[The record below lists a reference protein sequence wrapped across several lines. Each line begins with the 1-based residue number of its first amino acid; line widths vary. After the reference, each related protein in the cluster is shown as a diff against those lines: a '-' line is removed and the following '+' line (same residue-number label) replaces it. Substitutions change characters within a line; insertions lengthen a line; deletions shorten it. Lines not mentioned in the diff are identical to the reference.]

1 MLSLEVNVIFA
12 VTIISVI
19 FNTSLAF
26 IIYFLSK
33 HSKSEVKLVYTAFFL
48 AVLVFRNFALYLFG
62 EENEKIFFF
71 FSESCS
77 IFGSYLL
84 VAAIAPVAT
93 KRIKPSYLY
102 FISIFVYL
110 LFVTLLLTEISFFW
124 IAFPSSLFNAGVLVI
139 FGVIVYELNT
149 YPKAFRIF
157 FLTTCLIIALQRLAF
172 PYLFSLEWYRPLGYI
187 INTLFMF
194 LFGVGCIIFNFN
206 IQTKKLNLSL
216 EELELLQKTIKDVN
230 VRLLIMYNQLPAIIY
245 NIEFLPEPRTSYI
258 SPKMEEITGYGLNF
272 FYENPDFFKEI
283 VISDDQHKI
292 AELFAGRSP
301 VILRMIHANG
311 SLIWTEH
318 YVNVSFDILGIEKRI
333 DVVALDI
340 TKSKK
345 TEISLLQEKNLNNTV
360 FDNAA
365 NLILLT
371 DAKGLIESINSA
383 AETIL
388 GIQKIDVLGKY
399 IQDVILL
406 PEDREYLK
414 DVLDD
419 VNEIQNI
426 AESLILRCVTTTNQI
441 LFLEWRLGIIRD
453 NRSEPSKII
462 WIGIDQTS
470 KRAAEIELKEL
481 NKSLEEKVKARTK
494 ELQSSNF
501 ELNSALFALRE
512 AQQKLIQSEKMVS
525 LGQLVSGLAHEI
537 NNPIGMIKSSVETLI
552 SEWEE
557 ERIQEKTL
565 SISELIKLILDTDPS
580 GLRIITGLSNRQARM
595 SLIDSFRKHELPFS
609 EELAELFVDSGIR
622 NLSHPIISKIKS
634 IIQNKEDFQIL
645 RRNLL
650 VKQSSEHILYSVKRL
665 SKITYTLK
673 NFAGLQSNLEL
684 SDYSLTDTI
693 HSAVSLYKEYF
704 LRDIN
709 LVLNLEYSGNVRCIQ
724 GDLVQLWSQII
735 WNSIQAVA
743 SKGTI
748 QIRSFKK
755 SETVVVEIED
765 SGVGVSPENQT
776 KVFMPFFSTKTTGD
790 GLGLGLYLVKEIANR
805 HNANVGFESNPGRT
819 VFKVIFPL
827 TT

>member
-1 MLSLEVNVIFA
+1 MLPFEVNVIFA
-12 VTIISVI
+12 ITVISVV
-19 FNTSLAF
+19 FNTSMAI

-33 HSKSEVKLVYTAFFL
+33 QSRSEVRLGYTAIFL
-48 AVLVFRNFALYLFG
+48 GVLVFRNFALFIFG
-62 EENEKIFFF
+62 EGNEIIFFF

-84 VAAIAPVAT
+84 IAAIFPIIVKKT
-93 KRIKPSYLY
+93 NPLLIFL
-102 FISIFVYL
+102 FSIFIYV
-110 LFVTLLLTEISFFW
+110 LFVSFLLTDLDFFW
-124 IAFPSSLFNAGVLVI
+124 QALPSSIFNAGTLI
-139 FGVIVYELNT
+139 LFGIIVFKLDT
-149 YPKAFRIF
+149 YPKIFRIF
-157 FLTTCLIIALQRLAF
+157 FLTVCLIIALQRITF

-194 LFGVGCIIFNFN
+194 LFGVGCILFNFN

-216 EELELLQKTIKDVN
+216 GELELLQKTIKDVN

-245 NIEFLPEPRTSYI
+245 NIEFLPEPKTSYI
-258 SPKMEEITGYGLNF
+258 SPKMEEITGYGLNY
-272 FYENPDFFKEI
+272 FYENPNFFKDI
-283 VISDDQHKI
+283 VIQEDQHKI
-292 AELFAGRSP
+292 SELYAGNSP
-301 VILRMIHANG
+301 IVLRMIHANG

-345 TEISLLQEKNLNNTV
+345 TEISLLQEKNLNTTV

-371 DAKGLIESINSA
+371 DAKGMIESINSA
-383 AETIL
+383 AESIL
-388 GIQKIDVLGKY
+388 GLRKNEVFGRY

-406 PEDREYLK
+406 PEDRDYLK
-414 DVLDD
+414 EVLDD
-419 VNEIQNI
+419 VNEIQKI
-426 AESLILRCVTTTNQI
+426 AESLILRCVTTFNKI
-441 LFLEWRLGIIRD
+441 IYLEWRLGIIRD
-453 NRSEPSKII
+453 NRNEPSQII

-470 KRAAEIELKEL
+470 KLSAEIELKEL

-494 ELQSSNF
+494 ELQASNF

-512 AQQKLIQSEKMVS
+512 AQQKLIQNEKMVS

-537 NNPIGMIKSSVETLI
+537 NNPIGMIKSSVETLV

-557 ERIQEKTL
+557 EKIQES
-565 SISELIKLILDTDPS
+565 SIRVNDLIQFILDNES
-580 GLRIITGLSNRQARM
+580 GGLRILTGLSNRQARKTM
-595 SLIDSFRKHELPFS
+595 IGNFKLHSLPFE

-622 NLSHPIISKIKS
+622 NLTNSAISKIKS
-634 IIQNKEDFQIL
+634 VIRNQNDFQIL
-645 RRNLL
+645 RRLLL

-684 SDYSLTDTI
+684 NDYSLTDTI
-693 HSAVSLYKEYF
+693 HSAISLYKEHF

-709 LVLNLEYSGNVRCIQ
+709 LILNLEYSGNVRCIQ
-724 GDLVQLWSQII
+724 GDLIQLWSQII

-743 SKGTI
+743 VKGTL
-748 QIRSFKK
+748 QIRSFKR
-755 SETVVVEIED
+755 SDTIYVEIED
-765 SGVGVSPENQT
+765 SGIGIAQENHS
-776 KVFMPFFSTKTTGD
+776 KIFMPFFSTKTTGD

-805 HNANVGFESNPGRT
+805 HNANVEFESTQGRT
-819 VFKVIFPL
+819 IFKVSFPL

>member
-1 MLSLEVNVIFA
+1 MFPFEVNVIYSIT
-12 VTIISVI
+12 VISVV
-19 FNTSLAF
+19 FNTTMAF
-26 IIYFLSK
+26 IIYSLSK
-33 HSKSEVKLVYTAFFL
+33 HSKSEVKLGYTAIFL
-48 AVLVFRNFALYLFG
+48 TVLVFRNFALYLFG
-62 EENEKIFFF
+62 EGSQKIFFF
-71 FSESCS
+71 FSESFA

-84 VAAIAPVAT
+84 VAAVSPIIT
-93 KRIKPSYLY
+93 KRISLPYLY
-102 FISIFVYL
+102 ALCISIYV
-110 LFVTLLLTEISFFW
+110 LFVSLLLTEISFFW
-124 IAFPSSLFNAGVLVI
+124 MTLPSSIFNAGVLFL
-139 FGVIVYELNT
+139 FGITVFMLNT
-149 YPKAFRIF
+149 YPSAFRF
-157 FLTTCLIIALQRLAF
+157 YFLAVCLIIALQRITF
-172 PYLFSLEWYRPLGYI
+172 PYLFGLEWYRPLGYI

-194 LFGVGCIIFNFN
+194 LFGVGCILFNFN

-272 FYENPDFFKEI
+272 FYENPDFFKDI
-283 VISDDQHKI
+283 VIPEDQHKI
-292 AELFAGRSP
+292 SELYAGHSP
-301 VILRMIHANG
+301 IILRMIHANG

-318 YVNVSFDILGIEKRI
+318 YVNVSFDILEIEKRI

-345 TEISLLQEKNLNNTV
+345 TEISLLQEKNLNSTV

-371 DAKGLIESINSA
+371 DANGLIESINSA
-383 AETIL
+383 AQTIL
-388 GIQKIDVLGKY
+388 GMRKSEVIGKY
-399 IQDVILL
+399 IQNVILL
-406 PEDREYLK
+406 PEDRGYLK

-426 AESLILRCVTTTNQI
+426 AESLILRCVTNSNQV

-453 NRSEPSKII
+453 NRNEPLKII

-481 NKSLEEKVKARTK
+481 NKSLEEKVRARTK

-501 ELNSALFALRE
+501 ELNSALYALRE
-512 AQQKLIQSEKMVS
+512 AQQKLIQNEKMVS

-537 NNPIGMIKSSVETLI
+537 NNPIGMIKSSVETLV

-557 ERIQEKTL
+557 ESIHDSSIR
-565 SISELIKLILDTDPS
+565 ISELIQSILDTDS
-580 GLRIITGLSNRQARM
+580 GGLRILTGLSNRQARK
-595 SLIDSFRKHELPFS
+595 SLTESFKQHSVPFE

-622 NLSHPIISKIKS
+622 NLSNPMISKIKNV
-634 IIQNKEDFQIL
+634 IRNKQDFQTL
-645 RRNLL
+645 RRLLL

-684 SDYSLTDTI
+684 TDYLLTDTI
-693 HSAVSLYKEYF
+693 HSAISLYKDHF

-709 LVLNLEYSGNVRCIQ
+709 LILNLEYSGNVRCIQ
-724 GDLVQLWSQII
+724 GDLVQLWGQII

-755 SETVVVEIED
+755 SETVFVEIED
-765 SGVGVSPENQT
+765 SGVGIPQDNHS
-776 KVFMPFFSTKTTGD
+776 KIFMPFFSTKTTGD

-805 HNANVGFESNPGRT
+805 HNANVDFESTPGRT
-819 VFKVIFPL
+819 IFKVSFPL

>member
-1 MLSLEVNVIFA
+1 MFPFEINVIFA
-12 VTIISVI
+12 VTVISVV
-19 FNTSLAF
+19 FNTSMAI

-33 HSKSEVKLVYTAFFL
+33 QSRSDVRLGYTALFL
-48 AVLVFRNFALYLFG
+48 AILVFRNFALFIFG
-62 EENEKIFFF
+62 AENELIFFF
-71 FSESCS
+71 FSESCA

-84 VAAIAPVAT
+84 IAAVFPIAS
-93 KRIKPSYLY
+93 KRINPSKIY
-102 FISIFVYL
+102 FVSVFVYVLFVSFLLTDLNFFWKALPSSIFNSCAL
-110 LFVTLLLTEISFFW
+110 ILFGIIV
-124 IAFPSSLFNAGVLVI
+124 FNLD
-139 FGVIVYELNT
+139 T
-149 YPKAFRIF
+149 YPRVFRIF
-157 FLTTCLIIALQRLAF
+157 FLTVCLIIALQRITF

-194 LFGVGCIIFNFN
+194 LFGVGCILFNFN
-206 IQTKKLNLSL
+206 IQTNKLNLSL

-258 SPKMEEITGYGLNF
+258 SPKMEEITGYGINY
-272 FYENPDFFKEI
+272 FYENPNFFKDI
-283 VISDDQHKI
+283 VIPEDQHKI
-292 AELFAGRSP
+292 SELYAGNSP
-301 VILRMIHANG
+301 IVLRMIHANG

-318 YVNVSFDILGIEKRI
+318 YVNVSFDILDIEKRI

-345 TEISLLQEKNLNNTV
+345 TEISLLQEKNLNTTV

-371 DAKGLIESINSA
+371 DAKGLIESINVATES
-383 AETIL
+383 IL
-388 GIQKIDVLGKY
+388 GLRKNEAIGNY

-406 PEDREYLK
+406 PEDRDYLK
-414 DVLDD
+414 AVLDD
-419 VNEIQNI
+419 VNEIQKI
-426 AESLILRCVTTTNQI
+426 AESLILRCVTSSNRI
-441 LFLEWRLGIIRD
+441 LYLEWRLGIIRD
-453 NRSEPSKII
+453 NRNEPSKII

-494 ELQSSNF
+494 ELQASNF
-501 ELNSALFALRE
+501 ELNSALYALRE
-512 AQQKLIQSEKMVS
+512 AQQKLIQNEKMVS

-557 ERIQEKTL
+557 EKIHETNIQV
-565 SISELIKLILDTDPS
+565 SELIQFILDTDS
-580 GLRIITGLSNRQARM
+580 DGLRILTGLSNRQARK
-595 SLIDSFRKHELPFS
+595 SLTESFKLHSVPQD
-609 EELAELFVDSGIR
+609 EELAELLVDSGIR
-622 NLSHPIISKIKS
+622 NLSDPIISKIKAV
-634 IIQNKEDFQIL
+634 IRNKEDFLTL
-645 RRNLL
+645 RRLLL
-650 VKQSSEHILYSVKRL
+650 VKQSSEHILNSVKRL

-684 SDYSLTDTI
+684 NDYSLSDTI
-693 HSAVSLYKEYF
+693 HSAISLYKEHF

-709 LVLNLEYSGNVRCIQ
+709 LIINLEYNGNVRCIQ

-743 SKGTI
+743 VKGTL
-748 QIRSFKK
+748 QIRSFKR
-755 SETVVVEIED
+755 SETVHVEIED
-765 SGVGVSPENQT
+765 SGMGIPQENHS

-805 HNANVGFESNPGRT
+805 HNANVEFESAKGRT
-819 VFKVIFPL
+819 VFKVSFPL

>member
-1 MLSLEVNVIFA
+1 MLPFEVNVIFA
-12 VTIISVI
+12 VTVISVV
-19 FNTSLAF
+19 FNTSMAI

-33 HSKSEVKLVYTAFFL
+33 QSRSEVRLGYTAIFL
-48 AVLVFRNFALYLFG
+48 AVLVFRNFSLFLFG
-62 EENEKIFFF
+62 DGNEIIFFF

-84 VAAIAPVAT
+84 IAAVFPIAS
-93 KRIKPSYLY
+93 KRIHPSNIY
-102 FISIFVYL
+102 FLSVFIYV
-110 LFVTLLLTEISFFW
+110 LFVSFLLTDLSFFW
-124 IAFPSSLFNAGVLVI
+124 KALPSSVFNASALI
-139 FGVIVYELNT
+139 LFGIIVFSLDT
-149 YPKAFRIF
+149 YPKVFRIF
-157 FLTTCLIIALQRLAF
+157 FLTVCLIIAAQRITF
-172 PYLFSLEWYRPLGYI
+172 PYLFSLEWYRPIGYI

-194 LFGVGCIIFNFN
+194 LFGVGCILFNFN
-206 IQTKKLNLSL
+206 IQTNKLNLSL
-216 EELELLQKTIKDVN
+216 GELELLQKTVKDVN

-258 SPKMEEITGYGLNF
+258 SPKMEEITGYGLSY
-272 FYENPDFFKEI
+272 FYDNTDFFKDI
-283 VISDDQHKI
+283 VIPEDQHKI
-292 AELFAGRSP
+292 SELYAGNSP
-301 VILRMIHANG
+301 IILRMIHANG

-345 TEISLLQEKNLNNTV
+345 TEISLLQEKNLNTTV

-383 AETIL
+383 TESIL
-388 GIQKIDVLGKY
+388 GLRKNEVIGNY

-406 PEDREYLK
+406 PEDRDYLK
-414 DVLDD
+414 AVLDD
-419 VNEIQNI
+419 VNEIQKI
-426 AESLILRCVTTTNQI
+426 AESLILRCVTTSNRI
-441 LFLEWRLGIIRD
+441 LYLEWRLGIIRD
-453 NRSEPSKII
+453 NRNEPSKII

-470 KRAAEIELKEL
+470 KRSAEIELKEL

-494 ELQSSNF
+494 ELQASNF

-512 AQQKLIQSEKMVS
+512 AQQKLIQNEKMVS

-557 ERIQEKTL
+557 EKIHESSIRIN
-565 SISELIKLILDTDPS
+565 ELIQFILDTDPG
-580 GLRIITGLSNRQARM
+580 GLRILTGLSNRQARKSM
-595 SLIDSFRKHELPFS
+595 VENFKIHSVPLEG
-609 EELAELFVDSGIR
+609 ELAELFVDSGIR
-622 NLSHPIISKIKS
+622 NLSNAVITKIKAV
-634 IIQNKEDFQIL
+634 IRNHEDFQIL
-645 RRNLL
+645 RRLLL

-684 SDYSLTDTI
+684 SDYSLSDTI
-693 HSAVSLYKEYF
+693 HSAVSLYKEHF

-709 LVLNLEYSGNVRCIQ
+709 LILNLEYSGNVRCIQ

-743 SKGTI
+743 AKGTL
-748 QIRSFKK
+748 QIRSFKR
-755 SETVVVEIED
+755 SEVVYIEIED
-765 SGVGVSPENQT
+765 SGIGIPQENHS
-776 KVFMPFFSTKTTGD
+776 KIFMPFFSTKTTGD

-805 HNANVGFESNPGRT
+805 HNANVEFESMPGRT
-819 VFKVIFPL
+819 IFKVRFPL

>member
-1 MLSLEVNVIFA
+1 M
-12 VTIISVI
+12 
-19 FNTSLAF
+19 AF

-33 HSKSEVKLVYTAFFL
+33 HSKSEVKLGYTAIFL
-48 AVLVFRNFALYLFG
+48 TILVFRNLALYMFG
-62 EENEKIFFF
+62 TENEKIFFF
-71 FSESCS
+71 FSESCA
-77 IFGSYLL
+77 IFGSFLL
-84 VAAIAPVAT
+84 IAAVSPIIT
-93 KRIKPSYLY
+93 KRISLPFLFSLCI
-102 FISIFVYL
+102 FIYV
-110 LFVTLLLTEISFFW
+110 LFVSLLLTEIPFFW
-124 IAFPSSLFNAGVLVI
+124 MALPSSIFNAGALVL
-139 FGVIVYELNT
+139 FGLIVFKLNT
-149 YPKAFRIF
+149 YPRAFRLY
-157 FLTTCLIIALQRLAF
+157 FLAICLIIALQRITF
-172 PYLFSLEWYRPLGYI
+172 PYLFGLEWYRPLGYI

-194 LFGVGCIIFNFN
+194 LFGVGCILFNFN

-245 NIEFLPEPRTSYI
+245 NIEFLPEPRISYI

-272 FYENPDFFKEI
+272 FYENSEFFKDI
-283 VISDDQHKI
+283 VIPEDQHKI
-292 AELFAGRSP
+292 SELYAGHSP
-301 VILRMIHANG
+301 IILRMIHANG
-311 SLIWTEH
+311 WLIWTEH

-345 TEISLLQEKNLNNTV
+345 TEISLLQEKNLNTTV

-371 DAKGLIESINSA
+371 DANGMIESINSA
-383 AETIL
+383 AQAIL
-388 GIQKIDVLGKY
+388 GLRKNEVIGKY

-419 VNEIQNI
+419 VTEIQKI
-426 AESLILRCVTTTNQI
+426 AESLILRCVTNSNQV

-453 NRSEPSKII
+453 NKNEPLKII

-501 ELNSALFALRE
+501 ELNSALYALRE
-512 AQQKLIQSEKMVS
+512 AQQKLIQNEKMVS

-552 SEWEE
+552 SEWDEE
-557 ERIQEKTL
+557 KIHESNSR
-565 SISELIKLILDTDPS
+565 ISELIQSILETDS
-580 GLRIITGLSNRQARM
+580 GGLRILTGLSNRQARK
-595 SLIDSFRKHELPFS
+595 SLTESLKQHSVPFE

-622 NLSHPIISKIKS
+622 NLTHPIISKIKS
-634 IIQNKEDFQIL
+634 VIRNKENFQTL
-645 RRNLL
+645 RRLLL
-650 VKQSSEHILYSVKRL
+650 VKQSSEHILYSVRRL

-684 SDYSLTDTI
+684 TDYSLTDTI
-693 HSAVSLYKEYF
+693 HSAISLYKEHF

-709 LVLNLEYSGNVRCIQ
+709 LILNLEYSGNVRCIQ
-724 GDLVQLWSQII
+724 GDLIQLWSQII

-748 QIRSFKK
+748 QIRSYKK
-755 SETVVVEIED
+755 LDTVYVEIED
-765 SGVGVSPENQT
+765 SGGGIPPDNHS
-776 KVFMPFFSTKTTGD
+776 KIFMPFFSTKTTGD

-805 HNANVGFESNPGRT
+805 HNANVDFESNQGRT
-819 VFKVIFPL
+819 IFKVGFPL

>member
-1 MLSLEVNVIFA
+1 MFPFEVNVVFA
-12 VTIISVI
+12 VTAISIV
-19 FNTSLAF
+19 FNTSMAF
-26 IIYFLSK
+26 IIYFLTK
-33 HSKSEVKLVYTAFFL
+33 HSKSEVKLIYTAIFL
-48 AVLVFRNFALYLFG
+48 IVLVFRNFSLYLFG
-62 EENEKIFFF
+62 ESTEKIFFF
-71 FSESCS
+71 ISESFA

-84 VAAIAPVAT
+84 VAAVAPIVT
-93 KRIKPSYLY
+93 KKIRISFLY
-102 FISIFVYL
+102 VISILVYV
-110 LFVTLLLTEISFFW
+110 LFSSLLLIDVSFFW
-124 IAFPSSLFNAGVLVI
+124 TALPSSIFNACALAL
-139 FGVIVYELNT
+139 FGLIVFQLNT
-149 YPKAFRIF
+149 FPKAFRIYF
-157 FLTTCLIIALQRLAF
+157 FTICLIIALQRISFPFLFDLA
-172 PYLFSLEWYRPLGYI
+172 WYRPLGYI

-194 LFGVGCIIFNFN
+194 LFGVGCILFNFN
-206 IQTKKLNLSL
+206 VQTKKLNLSL

-283 VISDDQHKI
+283 VIPEDQHKI
-292 AELFAGRSP
+292 AELYAGQSP
-301 VILRMIHANG
+301 IILRMIHANG
-311 SLIWTEH
+311 SLVWTEH

-371 DAKGLIESINSA
+371 NAHGLIENINSA
-383 AETIL
+383 ALTIL
-388 GIQKIDVLGKY
+388 GITKNEVVGKY

-406 PEDREYLK
+406 PEDRESLK

-426 AESLILRCVTTTNQI
+426 AESLILRCVTNSNQI
-441 LFLEWRLGIIRD
+441 LFLDWRLGIIRD
-453 NRSEPSKII
+453 NKNEPSKII

-481 NKSLEEKVKARTK
+481 NKSLEEKVRARTK
-494 ELQSSNF
+494 ELQSSNS
-501 ELNSALFALRE
+501 ELNSALYALRE
-512 AQQKLIQSEKMVS
+512 AQQKLIQNEKMVS
-525 LGQLVSGLAHEI
+525 LGQLVSGLSHEI
-537 NNPIGMIKSSVETLI
+537 NNPIGMIKSSVETLV
-552 SEWEE
+552 SEWQEGN
-557 ERIQEKTL
+557 ERDPNSQINDLVQ
-565 SISELIKLILDTDPS
+565 SILDSDTE
-580 GLRIITGLSNRQARM
+580 GLRILTGLSNRQARK
-595 SLIDSFRKHELPFS
+595 SLTEKLKQHELIFA
-609 EELAELFVDSGIR
+609 EELAELLVDSGIR
-622 NLSHPIISKIKS
+622 NLSTSNINKIKS
-634 IIQNKEDFQIL
+634 LIQNKENFQTL
-645 RRNLL
+645 RKLLL
-650 VKQSSEHILYSVKRL
+650 VKQSSEHILYSVRRL

-684 SDYSLTDTI
+684 SDYSLNDTI
-693 HSAVSLYKEYF
+693 HSAISLYKEHF

-709 LVLNLEYSGNVRCIQ
+709 LILNLEYNGNIRCIQ

-735 WNSIQAVA
+735 WNSIQAVG

-748 QIRSFKK
+748 QLRSYKK
-755 SETVVVEIED
+755 LDTVFVEIED
-765 SGVGVSPENQT
+765 SGAGIPTDNHS
-776 KVFMPFFSTKTTGD
+776 KIFMPFFSTKSTGD

-805 HNANVGFESNPGRT
+805 HNANVDFESKQGRT
-819 VFKVIFPL
+819 VFKVGFPL

>member
-1 MLSLEVNVIFA
+1 MLPFEINVIFA
-12 VTIISVI
+12 ITVISVV
-19 FNTSLAF
+19 FNTTMAL

-33 HSKSEVKLVYTAFFL
+33 HSKSEVKLGYTSIFL
-48 AVLVFRNFALYLFG
+48 TVLVFRNFALYLFG
-62 EENEKIFFF
+62 EGNQKIFFL
-71 FSESCS
+71 FSESCA
-77 IFGSYLL
+77 ILGSYLL
-84 VAAIAPVAT
+84 VAAVSPIIT
-93 KRIKPSYLY
+93 KKISLTYLY
-102 FISIFVYL
+102 TLCISIYV
-110 LFVTLLLTEISFFW
+110 LFVSLLLTDIPFFW
-124 IAFPSSLFNAGVLVI
+124 MALPSSLFNATALFL
-139 FGVIVYELNT
+139 FGVVVFNLNS
-149 YPKAFRIF
+149 YPKAFRIY
-157 FLTTCLIIALQRLAF
+157 FLAICLIIALQRLTF
-172 PYLFSLEWYRPLGYI
+172 PYLFGIEWYRPLGYI

-194 LFGVGCIIFNFN
+194 LFGVGCILFNFN

-258 SPKMEEITGYGLNF
+258 SPKMEEITGYGINF
-272 FYENPDFFKEI
+272 FYENPDFFKDI
-283 VISDDQHKI
+283 VIPEDQHKI
-292 AELFAGRSP
+292 PELYAGHSP
-301 VILRMIHANG
+301 IILRMIHANG

-345 TEISLLQEKNLNNTV
+345 TEISLLQEKNLNTTV

-371 DAKGLIESINSA
+371 DANGLIESINSA
-383 AETIL
+383 AQTIL
-388 GIQKIDVLGKY
+388 GMRKTEVIGKY

-426 AESLILRCVTTTNQI
+426 AESLILRCVTNSNQI

-453 NRSEPSKII
+453 NRNEPFKII

-501 ELNSALFALRE
+501 ELNSALYALRE
-512 AQQKLIQSEKMVS
+512 AQQKLIQNEKMVS

-537 NNPIGMIKSSVETLI
+537 NNPIGMIKSSVETLV

-557 ERIQEKTL
+557 ERIHDA
-565 SISELIKLILDTDPS
+565 SIRISELIQSILDTDS
-580 GLRIITGLSNRQARM
+580 GGLRILTGLSNRQARK
-595 SLIDSFRKHELPFS
+595 SLRESFLQHSVPFE

-622 NLSHPIISKIKS
+622 NLSHPMITKIKS
-634 IIQNKEDFQIL
+634 VIRNKEDFQTL
-645 RRNLL
+645 RRLLL
-650 VKQSSEHILYSVKRL
+650 VKQSSEHILYSVRRL

-684 SDYSLTDTI
+684 TDYLLTDTI
-693 HSAVSLYKEYF
+693 HSAISLYKEYF

-709 LVLNLEYSGNVRCIQ
+709 LILNLEYSGNVRCIQ

-748 QIRSFKK
+748 QIRSFKR
-755 SETVVVEIED
+755 SDTVLVEIED
-765 SGVGVSPENQT
+765 SGVGIPQDNHA
-776 KVFMPFFSTKTTGD
+776 KIFMPFFSTKTTGD

-805 HNANVGFESNPGRT
+805 HNANVDFESTPGRT
-819 VFKVIFPL
+819 IFKVAFPL

>member
-1 MLSLEVNVIFA
+1 M
-12 VTIISVI
+12 
-19 FNTSLAF
+19 AF
-26 IIYFLSK
+26 IIYSLSK
-33 HSKSEVKLVYTAFFL
+33 HSKSEVKLGYTAIFL
-48 AVLVFRNFALYLFG
+48 TVLVFRNFALYLFG
-62 EENEKIFFF
+62 EGSQKIFFF
-71 FSESCS
+71 FSESFA

-84 VAAIAPVAT
+84 VAAVSPIIT
-93 KRIKPSYLY
+93 KRISLTYLY
-102 FISIFVYL
+102 ALCISIYV
-110 LFVTLLLTEISFFW
+110 LFVSLLLTDISFFW
-124 IAFPSSLFNAGVLVI
+124 MALPSSFFNASALFL
-139 FGVIVYELNT
+139 FGITVFMLNT
-149 YPKAFRIF
+149 YPSAFRF
-157 FLTTCLIIALQRLAF
+157 YFLAVCLIIALQRITF
-172 PYLFSLEWYRPLGYI
+172 PYLFGLEWYRPLGYI

-194 LFGVGCIIFNFN
+194 LFGVGCILFNFN

-245 NIEFLPEPRTSYI
+245 NIEFLPEPRISYI

-272 FYENPDFFKEI
+272 FYENSEFFKDI
-283 VISDDQHKI
+283 VISEDQNKI
-292 AELFAGRSP
+292 SELYAGHSP
-301 VILRMIHANG
+301 IILRMIHANG

-345 TEISLLQEKNLNNTV
+345 TEISLLQEKNLNTTV

-371 DAKGLIESINSA
+371 DANGMIESINSA
-383 AETIL
+383 AQAIL
-388 GIQKIDVLGKY
+388 GLRKNEVIGKY

-419 VNEIQNI
+419 VNEIQKI
-426 AESLILRCVTTTNQI
+426 AESLILRCVTNSNQV
-441 LFLEWRLGIIRD
+441 LFLEWRLGVIRD
-453 NRSEPSKII
+453 NRNEPVKII

-501 ELNSALFALRE
+501 ELNSALYALRE
-512 AQQKLIQSEKMVS
+512 AQQKLIQNEKMVS

-552 SEWEE
+552 SEWDEE
-557 ERIQEKTL
+557 KIHESNIR
-565 SISELIKLILDTDPS
+565 ISELIQSILDTDS
-580 GLRIITGLSNRQARM
+580 GGLRILTGLSNRQARK
-595 SLIDSFRKHELPFS
+595 SLTESFKQHSVPFE

-622 NLSHPIISKIKS
+622 NLSHPIISKVKS
-634 IIQNKEDFQIL
+634 VIRNKDNFQTL
-645 RRNLL
+645 RRLLL
-650 VKQSSEHILYSVKRL
+650 VKQSSEHILYSVRRL

-684 SDYSLTDTI
+684 TDYSLTDTI
-693 HSAVSLYKEYF
+693 HSAISLYKEHF

-709 LVLNLEYSGNVRCIQ
+709 LILNLEYSGNVRCIQ
-724 GDLVQLWSQII
+724 GDLIQLWSQII
-735 WNSIQAVA
+735 WNSIQAVG

-755 SETVVVEIED
+755 LDTVYVEIED
-765 SGVGVSPENQT
+765 SGGGIPPDNHS
-776 KVFMPFFSTKTTGD
+776 KIFMPFFSTKTTGD

-805 HNANVGFESNPGRT
+805 HNANVDFESTPGRT
-819 VFKVIFPL
+819 IFKVGFPI

>member
-1 MLSLEVNVIFA
+1 MLPFEVNVIFA
-12 VTIISVI
+12 VTVISVV
-19 FNTSLAF
+19 FNTSMAF

-33 HSKSEVKLVYTAFFL
+33 HSKSEVKLVYTSIFL
-48 AVLVFRNFALYLFG
+48 TVLVFRNFSLFLFG
-62 EENEKIFFF
+62 ESNEKIYFFI
-71 FSESCS
+71 SESFS
-77 IFGSYLL
+77 ILGSYLL
-84 VAAIAPVAT
+84 IAAVAPILT
-93 KRIKPSYLY
+93 KKISLSYLY
-102 FISIFVYL
+102 FISIFVYV
-110 LFVTLLLTEISFFW
+110 LFSSLLLIDISFFW
-124 IAFPSSLFNAGVLVI
+124 TALPSSIFNAGVLFL
-139 FGVIVYELNT
+139 FGLIVFKLNT
-149 YPKAFRIF
+149 FPKAFRF
-157 FLTTCLIIALQRLAF
+157 FFFAICLIIAFQRVSF

-194 LFGVGCIIFNFN
+194 LFGVGCILFNFN
-206 IQTKKLNLSL
+206 VQTKKLNLSL

-272 FYENPDFFKEI
+272 FYENPDFFKDI
-283 VISDDQHKI
+283 VIPDDQHKI
-292 AELFAGRSP
+292 TDLYAGQSP
-301 VILRMIHANG
+301 IILRMIHANG

-371 DAKGLIESINSA
+371 NAHGLVENINSA
-383 AETIL
+383 AQTIL
-388 GIQKIDVLGKY
+388 GIKKNDVIGNY

-426 AESLILRCVTTTNQI
+426 AESLILRCVTNSNQT

-453 NRSEPSKII
+453 NKNEPSKII

-481 NKSLEEKVKARTK
+481 NKSLEEKVKGRTK

-501 ELNSALFALRE
+501 ELNSALYALRE
-512 AQQKLIQSEKMVS
+512 AQQKLIQNEKMVS
-525 LGQLVSGLAHEI
+525 LGQLVSGLSHEI
-537 NNPIGMIKSSVETLI
+537 NNPIGMIKSSVETLV
-552 SEWEE
+552 SEW
-557 ERIQEKTL
+557 QEGNDRDSSSL
-565 SISELIKLILDTDPS
+565 INELVQSILDSDTN
-580 GLRIITGLSNRQARM
+580 GLRILTGLSNRQARK
-595 SLIDSFRKHELPFS
+595 SLADTLNQHGITFA
-609 EELAELFVDSGIR
+609 EELAELLVDSGIR
-622 NLSHPIISKIKS
+622 NLSATNINRIKS
-634 IIQNKEDFQIL
+634 LIKNRVDFKTL
-645 RRNLL
+645 RKLLL
-650 VKQSSEHILYSVKRL
+650 VKQSSEHILYSVRRL

-684 SDYSLTDTI
+684 SDYSLNDTI
-693 HSAVSLYKEYF
+693 HSAISLYKEHF

-709 LVLNLEYSGNVRCIQ
+709 LLLNLEYQGNIRCIQ

-735 WNSIQAVA
+735 WNSIQAVD

-755 SETVVVEIED
+755 MDMVYVEIED
-765 SGVGVSPENQT
+765 SGAGIPTDNHT
-776 KVFMPFFSTKTTGD
+776 KIFMPFFSTKTTGD

-805 HNANVGFESNPGRT
+805 HNANVDFESKQGRT
-819 VFKVIFPL
+819 VFKVSFPL